1 MKIKKVR
8 KNLIL
13 MTDKNLQRKWVREE
27 VIILVTE
34 YFRTKDLS
42 TESINESYH
51 QISRFLRRREEIL
64 TEKTV
69 SDVFRDYAG
78 IRMQSGRIKCL
89 DPKTKY
95 SGMKGTKL
103 QEEIV
108 REYLANPQAL
118 ILEAEQIYEKY
129 K

>member
-8 KNLIL
+8 KFMLI
-13 MTDKNLQRKWVREE
+13 TEKNLQRKWVREE

-42 TESINESYH
+42 TESINESYY

-64 TEKTV
+64 TGKTV

-89 DPKTKY
+89 DPETNY

-118 ILEAEQIYEKY
+118 ISEAEQIYKKY

>member
-8 KNLIL
+8 KFMLI
-13 MTDKNLQRKWVREE
+13 TEKNLQRKWVREE

-42 TESINESYH
+42 TESINESYY

-64 TEKTV
+64 TGKTV

-89 DPKTKY
+89 DPETKY

-118 ILEAEQIYEKY
+118 ISEAEQIYKKY

>member
-13 MTDKNLQRKWVREE
+13 MTEKNLQRKWVREE

>member
-1 MKIKKVR
+1 M
-8 KNLIL
+8 LI
-13 MTDKNLQRKWVREE
+13 TEKNLQRKWVREE

-42 TESINESYH
+42 TESINESYY

-64 TEKTV
+64 TGKTV

-89 DPKTKY
+89 DPETKY

-108 REYLANPQAL
+108 REYLANSQAL
-118 ILEAEQIYEKY
+118 ISEAEQIYKKY

>member
-8 KNLIL
+8 KFMLI
-13 MTDKNLQRKWVREE
+13 TEKNLQRKWDREE
-27 VIILVTE
+27 VIILLTE

-42 TESINESYH
+42 TESINESYY

-64 TEKTV
+64 TGKTV

-89 DPKTKY
+89 DPETKY

-118 ILEAEQIYEKY
+118 ISEAEQIYKKY

>member
-8 KNLIL
+8 KLMLI
-13 MTDKNLQRKWVREE
+13 TEKNLQRKWVREE

-42 TESINESYH
+42 TESINESYY

-64 TEKTV
+64 TGKTV

-89 DPKTKY
+89 DPETKY

-118 ILEAEQIYEKY
+118 ISEAEQIYKKY

>member
-8 KNLIL
+8 KFMLI
-13 MTDKNLQRKWVREE
+13 TEKNLQRKWVREE

-42 TESINESYH
+42 MESINESYY

-64 TEKTV
+64 TGKTV

-89 DPKTKY
+89 DPETKY

-118 ILEAEQIYEKY
+118 ISEAEQIYKKY

>member
-8 KNLIL
+8 KLMLI
-13 MTDKNLQRKWVREE
+13 TEKNLQRKWVREE

-42 TESINESYH
+42 TESINESYY
-51 QISRFLRRREEIL
+51 QISRFVRRREEIL
-64 TEKTV
+64 TGKTV

-89 DPKTKY
+89 DPETKY

-118 ILEAEQIYEKY
+118 ISEAEQIYKKY

>member
-8 KNLIL
+8 KLMLI
-13 MTDKNLQRKWVREE
+13 TEKNLQRKWVREE

-42 TESINESYH
+42 TESIDESYY

-64 TEKTV
+64 TGKTV

-89 DPKTKY
+89 DPETKY

-118 ILEAEQIYEKY
+118 ISEAEQIYKKY

>member
-1 MKIKKVR
+1 M
-8 KNLIL
+8 LI
-13 MTDKNLQRKWVREE
+13 TEKNLQRKWVREE

-42 TESINESYH
+42 TESINESYY
-51 QISRFLRRREEIL
+51 QISRFVRRREEIL
-64 TEKTV
+64 TGKTV

-89 DPKTKY
+89 DPETKY

-118 ILEAEQIYEKY
+118 ISEAEQIYKKY